1 MVRKGR
7 LPRFLKCETR
17 SVSSSDIIRASRPT
31 HQESSLVCECAGVCA
46 CAGLLRVFRCQR
58 SFQDPNVDSRHAVIT
73 QSEYRRINKHPR
85 SPGHNSCFV
94 CSSGGGIS
102 WREATGSADRTL
114 YREPISFR
122 TGVSAQPLDCGKLG
136 PGCFGNYGRSAV
148 SRTVTPSA

>member
-17 SVSSSDIIRASRPT
+17 SVSSSDIIRASRSA

-94 CSSGGGIS
+94 CSSGGALAGERPRAVLTALCTVS
-102 WREATGSADRTL
+102 PSHFGPGSALSHWT
-114 YREPISFR
+114 
-122 TGVSAQPLDCGKLG
+122 
-136 PGCFGNYGRSAV
+136 AV
-148 SRTVTPSA
+148 N